1 MKWNV
6 CSYVPTYISLHFYT
20 FAFISVELWFAKVKL
35 SPEANPDESVPAAT
49 QIQIISRLLL
59 FPSDFEETNLVSRW
73 FISSES
79 GSQGFE
85 GSCRATQSSSRSS
98 ISSASLQTP
107 STEGQ
112 RTPLAE
118 VQVSLFIYSP
128 SYGSFHFC
136 FSLCNQ
142 FLLCVSC
149 CSFFRITDKLL
160 AFDLS
165 ILILDKWCMNLL
177 CLYRH
182 FL

>member
-1 MKWNV
+1 MV
-6 CSYVPTYISLHFYT
+6 CQSKIESWSKPRWDGPCSDSNT
-20 FAFISVELWFAKVKL
+20 
-35 SPEANPDESVPAAT
+35 NPL
-49 QIQIISRLLL
+49 QIISRLLL
-59 FPSDFEETNLVSRW
+59 FPSDFEETKLVSCW

-79 GSQGFE
+79 GSQGFHAE
-85 GSCRATQSSSRSS
+85 PHTRSSRSS

-112 RTPLAE
+112 RTALAE

-128 SYGSFHFC
+128 SYGLFHFC

-177 CLYRH
+177 CLYRY